1 MYHKIYHTNNNSND
15 CLGETSVSRYDVSL
29 ISKDCASLAIKI
41 FQELH
46 HWWRSHFF
54 QQMKVICK
62 GDFEK
67 SLRKRIV
74 KRILSFKR
82 GHLHLWFSPFK
93 VWYSHF
99 HAHTNGIKYTF
110 FLIDKPQKEV
120 LFYKREWR
128 GTIPVYTSQLS
139 PNLKSTIALKSNW

>member
-54 QQMKVICK
+54 NQMKVICK
-62 GDFEK
+62 GDIEK
-67 SLRKRIV
+67 SLEKENREENAFFQTRSSAFV
-74 KRILSFKR
+74 ILS
-82 GHLHLWFSPFK
+82 
-93 VWYSHF
+93 V
-99 HAHTNGIKYTF
+99 
-110 FLIDKPQKEV
+110 
-120 LFYKREWR
+120 
-128 GTIPVYTSQLS
+128 
-139 PNLKSTIALKSNW
+139 